1 MKIQAGGVSRR
12 QVRRSESPTSGYP
25 RIYRQRVTNQGL
37 ANVVDVN
44 RVVAE
49 IATQLNDRLA
59 AVSGFIR
66 GSLEEEIPELR
77 GDARIVD
84 LLGASVE
91 GNVDTV
97 LHALRHDIAVQRV

>member
-1 MKIQAGGVSRR
+1 MKIQAGVVSRR

-37 ANVVDVN
+37 ANVVDAN

-66 GSLEEEIPELR
+66 GFDIESSTARRWTGVSDQNASSLKVVN
-77 GDARIVD
+77 A
-84 LLGASVE
+84 
-91 GNVDTV
+91 
-97 LHALRHDIAVQRV
+97 